1 MAPIVE
7 SIEIARSPEDV
18 FRYVTDPD
26 HLRDWQASV
35 VDVKKEA
42 EGPMHAGS
50 KVVVT
55 RQIKGRT
62 RPMTQ
67 EFGELEPPR
76 HWTVRGVDSPI
87 RGNVDGTDEPIDGGN
102 RSRVTIRLDFEGH
115 GIGKV
120 LVPLVVRRMA
130 AKEMPENMQRLK
142 ERLESGA

>member
-7 SIEIARSPEDV
+7 SIEIARRPEDV

-26 HLRDWQASV
+26 NLRDWQASV
-35 VDVKKEA
+35 VDVKKEG
-42 EGPMHAGS
+42 EGPVHAGS

-62 RPMTQ
+62 QPMTQ
-67 EFGELEPPR
+67 EIAELEPPR
-76 HWTVRGVDSPI
+76 HWTVRGVDSPV
-87 RGNVDGTDEPIDGGN
+87 RGNVDGTVEPIDGGD

-130 AKEMPENMQRLK
+130 AKEMPENMKRLK